1 MKKTLRELL
10 EKYAP
15 ASWVDLCLPWTRIY
29 DLNARVR
36 VSLGE
41 ALLNTQV
48 NHYVWKPNEGPN
60 NVGLLQIDL

>member
-1 MKKTLRELL
+1 MKTLRELL
-10 EKYAP
+10 EEHAP

-36 VSLGE
+36 VSLDG

-48 NHYVWKPNEGPN
+48 KYYVWKPNEGPN
-60 NVGLLQIDL
+60 AVGLLQIDL

>member
-1 MKKTLRELL
+1 MKTVRELL
-10 EKYAP
+10 ESYP
-15 ASWVDLCLPWTRIY
+15 PGSWVDLCLPWTRIY

-36 VSLGE
+36 VSLDE

-48 NHYVWKPNEGPN
+48 KYYVWKSNEGPN

>member
-1 MKKTLRELL
+1 MKKTLKELL
-10 EKYAP
+10 EEYAP

-36 VSLGE
+36 VSLSE

-48 NHYVWKPNEGPN
+48 KYYVWKPNEGPN
-60 NVGLLQIDL
+60 AVGLLQIDL

>member
-1 MKKTLRELL
+1 MKTLRELL
-10 EKYAP
+10 EEHAP

-36 VSLGE
+36 VSLDE

-48 NHYVWKPNEGPN
+48 KYYVWKPNEGPN
-60 NVGLLQIDL
+60 AVGLLQIDL

>member
-1 MKKTLRELL
+1 MKTVRELL
-10 EKYAP
+10 EEHAP

-36 VSLGE
+36 VSLDE

-48 NHYVWKPNEGPN
+48 KYYVWKPNEGPN
-60 NVGLLQIDL
+60 AVGLLQIDL

>member
-1 MKKTLRELL
+1 MKTLRKLL
-10 EKYAP
+10 EEHTP
-15 ASWVDLCLPWTRIY
+15 TSWVDLCLPWTRIY

-36 VSLGE
+36 VSLDE

-48 NHYVWKPNEGPN
+48 KYYVWKPNEGPN

>member
-1 MKKTLRELL
+1 MKTVRELL
-10 EKYAP
+10 EEYAP

-36 VSLGE
+36 VSLDE

-48 NHYVWKPNEGPN
+48 KYYVWKPNEGPN
-60 NVGLLQIDL
+60 AVGLLQIDL